1 MNGRVK
7 HKMIA
12 RKAQIKIQ
20 ETAFVLLAIV
30 LLFSI
35 VFLFYFKIHSLDIAK
50 RATASKEERALS
62 MLDKI
67 ASMPEISCSSYIG
80 ERTESICIDKDKLIV
95 FKDMRNYKQ
104 MWTGL
109 KEVSISEVYPMID
122 KYVIYSADNT
132 EKQTYNNFISLCE
145 QQQTGYSCTIGIISI
160 AI

>member
-7 HKMIA
+7 HKMA
-12 RKAQIKIQ
+12 NKKAQIKIQ

-50 RATASKEERALS
+50 RAAAAKEERALS

-67 ASMPEISCSSYIG
+67 AAMPELSCSSYIG

-95 FKDMRNYKQ
+95 FKDMHNYNR

-109 KEVSISEVYPMID
+109 KEVKITEVYPLTD
-122 KYVIYSADNT
+122 KYVIYSIDNT

-145 QQQTGYSCTIGIISI
+145 QQQTGYNCAIGIISI
-160 AI
+160 AV